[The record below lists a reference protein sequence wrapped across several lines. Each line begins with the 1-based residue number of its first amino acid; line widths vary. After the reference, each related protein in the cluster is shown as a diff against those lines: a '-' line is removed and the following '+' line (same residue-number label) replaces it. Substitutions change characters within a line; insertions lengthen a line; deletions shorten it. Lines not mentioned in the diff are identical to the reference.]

1 VRISR
6 LSASEALAAAGR
18 RNRNVLDREMASRVE
33 EIRNE
38 VLERGDSALLDMTND
53 LDSVETPV
61 EAVRVEPSL
70 VAAAS
75 REVDQSLLEA
85 LQMAADNIRLV
96 SESRSTPSESEVAL
110 PQGHTVTV
118 GSSPLAAAG
127 IYAPGGRASYP
138 SSVLMA
144 AIPAAVAGVERVA
157 LVTPPRPDG
166 RVAPVT
172 LAAADLAGIDEV
184 YAVGGAQ
191 AIFALAYGTETIV
204 PVDVIAGPG
213 NRWVQEAKRRVFG
226 DVALDSIAGPSDL
239 TVVFDRDA
247 DLALIALDLAAQAE
261 HGPDSLVVAIGLD
274 SSDVERVA
282 GEIADLESEHRLQSE
297 AELWLVSAID
307 AEQAGQVVEAIAPE
321 HLELI
326 GSEAEALAGSVR
338 NAGCVFVGPLSA
350 TAFGDYVAGS
360 NHILPTDG
368 SGRSFGPLSV
378 STFQRSTSR
387 VTLTQEAVDLLADP
401 AAAIANSEGF
411 PLHGLSALERKSK

>member
-1 VRISR
+1 VKISR

-18 RNRNVLDREMASRVE
+18 RNRAVLDREMASRVE

-38 VLERGDSALLDMTND
+38 VLERGDSALLEMTND

-85 LQMAADNIRLV
+85 LQLAADNIRLV
-96 SESRSTPSESEVAL
+96 SEARSTPPESEVAL

-118 GSSPLAAAG
+118 GSAPLAAAG

-144 AIPAAVAGVERVA
+144 AIPAAVAGVERIA

-191 AIFALAYGTETIV
+191 AIFALAYGT
-204 PVDVIAGPG
+204 
-213 NRWVQEAKRRVFG
+213 
-226 DVALDSIAGPSDL
+226 
-239 TVVFDRDA
+239 
-247 DLALIALDLAAQAE
+247 
-261 HGPDSLVVAIGLD
+261 
-274 SSDVERVA
+274 
-282 GEIADLESEHRLQSE
+282 
-297 AELWLVSAID
+297 
-307 AEQAGQVVEAIAPE
+307 
-321 HLELI
+321 
-326 GSEAEALAGSVR
+326 
-338 NAGCVFVGPLSA
+338 
-350 TAFGDYVAGS
+350 
-360 NHILPTDG
+360 
-368 SGRSFGPLSV
+368 
-378 STFQRSTSR
+378 
-387 VTLTQEAVDLLADP
+387 
-401 AAAIANSEGF
+401 
-411 PLHGLSALERKSK
+411 